1 MILTIW
7 RHGEA
12 ERGAR
17 DRARALTAVGY
28 DDIGFGCRQFYEACN
43 SRKLPHPDCVLYSPW
58 TRTAQTAEII
68 AGAFTHARAKIE
80 TALQPGSD
88 LPAVD
93 AALRGLQA
101 SEPAPAHV
109 LLVSHQ
115 PLVSRLADHY
125 LGEAALA
132 PPLCAGG
139 LATLRMEGVGPGCG
153 TLQFW
158 AMPPE
163 YEAGM

>member
-12 ERGAR
+12 ERGPR
-17 DRARALTAVGY
+17 DRLRELSDAGY
-28 DDIGFGCRQFYEACN
+28 DDIGFGCRQFHAACR
-43 SRKLPHPDCVLYSPW
+43 SRNIPRPDTILHSPW
-58 TRTAQTAEII
+58 LRTTQTAEII
-68 AGAFTHARAKIE
+68 AGAFARAQVEVE

-88 LPAVD
+88 VPAVD
-93 AALRGLQA
+93 AALLDADPA
-101 SEPAPAHV
+101 SAHI

-125 LGEAALA
+125 LGESARV
-132 PPLCAGG
+132 PPLLPGG
-139 LATLRMEGVGPGCG
+139 LVTLGLEGIGPGCG
-153 TLQFW
+153 TLRFW

-163 YEAGM
+163 YEAGR

>member
-17 DRARALTAVGY
+17 DRLRELTDAGR
-28 DDIGFGCRQFYEACN
+28 DDIGFGCRQFHRACS
-43 SRKLPHPDCVLYSPW
+43 SRDIPQPDAILYSPW
-58 TRTAQTAEII
+58 VRTTQTAEII
-68 AGAFTHARAKIE
+68 SGTFIHARARIE
-80 TALQPGSD
+80 TALRPGSD
-88 LPAVD
+88 IAAVD
-93 AALRGLQA
+93 AALSGFEEA
-101 SEPAPAHV
+101 APAHI

-125 LGEAALA
+125 LEEAAQA
-132 PPLCAGG
+132 PPLAPGG
-139 LATLRMEGVGPGCG
+139 LVTLSMDTVGPGCG
-153 TLQFW
+153 RLRFW

-163 YEAGM
+163 YEAGT